1 MIAIVR
7 ASPCRSAHHPWCAVP
22 RAIPARDYRK
32 GYCMSKRGLIAVAI
46 LAILLC
52 LAGTCAGMYLSLD
65 HLAETIQTFSGADH
79 TKAYSLAITIDILL
93 VGAEVALIVFL
104 ALEGRDWIYAIGL
117 FILCAGLSIAMNAWA
132 FVSHHPDIP
141 GAFYFAL
148 SMGIVLPLAICLA
161 CLITSRLL
169 QLAILGEGKLRH
181 KLPEEPE
188 ALLEVPSDEELQQ
201 MSARKRKLLKRTA
214 HQFLTE
220 FSQKERAL
228 GLAKGADRESEL
240 QAA

>member
-1 MIAIVR
+1 
-7 ASPCRSAHHPWCAVP
+7 
-22 RAIPARDYRK
+22 
-32 GYCMSKRGLIAVAI
+32 
-46 LAILLC
+46 
-52 LAGTCAGMYLSLD
+52 MYLSLD
-65 HLAETIQTFSGADH
+65 HLAETIQTFSGSDY
-79 TKAYSLAITIDILL
+79 TKSYALAVTIDVLL

-141 GAFYFAL
+141 GAFAFAL

-181 KLPEEPE
+181 KLPEEPD
-188 ALLEVPSDEELQQ
+188 ALLMVPSDDELSS
-201 MSARKRKLLKRTA
+201 MSARERKLLKRTA
-214 HQFLTE
+214 HNYLTE

-228 GLAKGADRESEL
+228 GLGKGAVGETEL
-240 QAA
+240 KAA